1 MISAIIAT
9 LDNRI
14 KGLLD
19 MRSANQG
26 LAPLLGVAQ
35 FLNQHVTRIDDLR
48 RLAAEAIDQLVNIG
62 NSALLHLVEQW
73 VCTPMSMGGSGSSGD
88 GDGAAQEPSPS
99 MIRTFPTDP

>member
-1 MISAIIAT
+1 
-9 LDNRI
+9 
-14 KGLLD
+14 

-35 FLNQHVTRIDDLR
+35 FLNQHVTRTDDLR
-48 RLAAEAIDQLVNIG
+48 RLAAEAIDQLLNIG

-73 VCTPMSMGGSGSSGD
+73 VAPNVNGRFRFCGD